1 MLIAC
6 ERGCARALPHASG
19 LPLTASGTASGVKRV
34 EDESMEN
41 FMMMS
46 LKTAKTW
53 TIIVLPLLLLMLSF
67 YCCHVLFPG
76 YGITSQTPTSDRILC
91 DFSRRWD
98 SLSFNVSRNRRLF
111 LRLNN
116 LFWNRYPSSFP
127 LPYGVKDSEMLIL
140 KVLAIMSNYDMPESV
155 QSLDCRTCVV
165 VGNGFTVKNSSLG
178 GAINKYDVVIR
189 LNNGP
194 VRGYEEDV
202 GNKTTIRFFYPESA
216 SPDPSVDNEPDTVMV
231 LVPFKK
237 EDILWLK
244 GILYD
249 EKRVQKGF
257 WKPPPQFW
265 FGKASQIRI
274 LDPFFLRSTAKHL
287 LDIPLSVDPKSKQN
301 PVHPTTGILAVFV
314 ALNYCDVVHLVGF
327 GYPKAE
333 NQDLPIHYYGKDTM
347 KSMTDSYHNLTHEAQ
362 VLKWLEDSR
371 AVVSLHPHR

>member
-1 MLIAC
+1 
-6 ERGCARALPHASG
+6 
-19 LPLTASGTASGVKRV
+19 
-34 EDESMEN
+34 
-41 FMMMS
+41 MMMS
-46 LKTAKTW
+46 LKSAKTW
-53 TIIVLPLLLLMLSF
+53 TVIVLPLLLLMLS
-67 YCCHVLFPG
+67 YCCLVVFLG
-76 YGITSQTPTSDRILC
+76 YGITSQTPASNRTLC
-91 DFSRRWD
+91 DLSRRWD

-116 LFWNRYPSSFP
+116 LFWNRYPSSCP

-140 KVLAIMSNYDMPESV
+140 KVLAVMSNFDMPESV

-165 VGNGFTVKNSSLG
+165 VGNGFALKNSSLG
-178 GAINKYDVVIR
+178 GTINKYDVVIR

-202 GNKTTIRFFYPESA
+202 GNKTTVRFFYPESA

-237 EDILWLK
+237 QDILWLK

-249 EKRVQKGF
+249 EKRDQKGF

-265 FGKASQIRI
+265 FGKTSQIRI

-287 LDIPLSVDPKSKQN
+287 LHIPLTVDPMSKQN

-314 ALNYCDVVHLVGF
+314 ALNYCDAVHLVGF
-327 GYPKAE
+327 GYPTAKD
-333 NQDLPIHYYGKDTM
+333 QDLPIHYYGEDTM
-347 KSMTDSYHNLTHEAQ
+347 KSMTDSYHNLTHEAE
-362 VLKWLEDSR
+362 VLKWLEDSG
-371 AVVSLHPHR
+371 VVLSLRPHR